1 MDSERERQ
9 VPRGV
14 RAPIMRRSGLA
25 EHAGIAVGAA
35 DGHDDR
41 RALRHCRAV
50 EVHVLGRGPQ
60 GHLDR
65 AVVAEQFLDGRGD
78 QGRIEPLPVPRLA
91 EQGDGAVPDQVD
103 GRLEAGDEEQRRRR
117 PARRS

>member
-1 MDSERERQ
+1 MDPERERQ

-14 RAPIMRRSGLA
+14 RPVDDEAVGLV

-41 RALRHCRAV
+41 RALRDRRAV
-50 EVHVLGRGPQ
+50 EVHVLGRGPR

-78 QGRIEPLPVPRLA
+78 QGRILP
-91 EQGDGAVPDQVD
+91 
-103 GRLEAGDEEQRRRR
+103 
-117 PARRS
+117 